1 MYTRGGEGIATWRA
15 LSEAAAVVRPI
26 LGISPSAWAEACEV
40 MGHDNAAI
48 TVAAILQ
55 RAEAIRSPGAYLRN
69 LTGRARAGQFSL
81 RPVLMAL
88 LRAVSTQE
96 RKHA

>member
-1 MYTRGGEGIATWRA
+1 
-15 LSEAAAVVRPI
+15 
-26 LGISPSAWAEACEV
+26 

-69 LTGRARAGQFSL
+69 LTQRARANQFSL
-81 RPVLMAL
+81 APVIMAL
-88 LRAVSTQE
+88 LRAEIQKE
-96 RKHA
+96 RGHA